1 MLRWKWV
8 ANIVRLVSSP
18 MTSAPP
24 VLSMAALACTLLL
37 AVTPAAAQPRPL
49 YPLPAVSTP
58 DGVAI
63 EHARAR
69 IQELVRVTHVPGLSV
84 AVARDGVVIWSEG
97 FGLADVEQG
106 VPVTTLTRFRLGS
119 VSKVITAAGVA
130 RLVETGA
137 LDLDAPIQRYVPDFP
152 QKPWP
157 ITTRQLA
164 SHSAGIRHYLGTD
177 DRFPG
182 QLAGNPHFA
191 SVTAGLAIFKDD
203 PLLFEPGTRYA
214 YSSYGW
220 NLIAAVIEGA
230 SRLEFL
236 TLVQQQVL
244 DRLGLRAIG
253 PDHVRAIVPN
263 RTRFYA
269 RDEQGRL
276 LNAPYIDSSYKWA
289 GGGFLGNAEDL
300 VRFGSAHLQ
309 SGFLSQET
317 LDQLFTPRMPIGGGT
332 SVGIGWRIGRDAE
345 GRRVAHHGG
354 TIDGG
359 RALLVL
365 FPDSKVVVAILTNA
379 VVEVREGDA
388 QRLGALFIR

>member
-1 MLRWKWV
+1 
-8 ANIVRLVSSP
+8 
-18 MTSAPP
+18 MTSARR
-24 VLSMAALACTLLL
+24 VHHWLLAALAGTLLL
-37 AVTPAAAQPRPL
+37 TGAPPAAAQAHPI
-49 YPLPAVSTP
+49 YPMPAPSTL
-58 DGVAI
+58 DGAAI
-63 EHARAR
+63 EQARAQV
-69 IQELVRVTHVPGLSV
+69 QELVRVKQVPGASV
-84 AVARDGVVIWSEG
+84 AVARDGVIIWSEG

-106 VPVTTLTRFRLGS
+106 VPVTPLTRFRLGS
-119 VSKVITAAGVA
+119 VSKVITAAAVA

-164 SHSAGIRHYLGTD
+164 SHSAGIRHYLARD
-177 DRFPG
+177 DAFPG
-182 QLAGNPHFA
+182 LLAGNPHFA
-191 SVTAGLAIFKDD
+191 SITAGLAIFKDD

-220 NLIAAVIEGA
+220 NVIAAVIEGA
-230 SRLEFL
+230 SRQEFL
-236 TLVQQQVL
+236 TFVQQHVL

-263 RTRFYA
+263 RTRFYT

-309 SGFLSQET
+309 PGFLRQET

-332 SVGIGWRIGRDAE
+332 SVGIGWRIGRDAD
-345 GRRVAHHGG
+345 GRRILHHGG
-354 TIDGG
+354 TIEGG
-359 RALLVL
+359 RALLLL
-365 FPDSKVVVAILTNA
+365 FPDAKVAVAILTNA
-379 VVEVREGDA
+379 LVDVREADA